1 MEEYHTNVTV
11 GDIGNGRWGAWAS
24 KCRNEKACT
33 CEPRKTGEI
42 FFSASSQED
51 GSLTFDELK
60 EYIRKNGGT
69 ILGCKVEDIGGKF
82 KLKWSLPPSPI
93 VSKVAT
99 YECIH
104 NKQNKPSTFKIIY
117 NGSKSQKALQPI
129 KASPI
134 KTSLIQAPQQPSQPI
149 QAQKHSQQQPQQKQ
163 PQQKQPQQKQPQQKQ
178 PLSYAQVTIMPRHL
192 TMEKQMEEQP
202 KSEKPTKEET
212 KSEKTMESEKPTKTW
227 SMGSGSMQDPIWTC
241 CEPLF
246 CEPLFYEPP
255 GFEFFSSQSLRTTS
269 RLEMWMNE

>member
-1 MEEYHTNVTV
+1 MKYHINVV
-11 GDIGNGRWGAWAS
+11 VRNIGNSSQWGAWAS
-24 KCRNEKACT
+24 ECRNENENKCT
-33 CEPRKTGEI
+33 CKPRKTGET

-69 ILGCKVEDIGGKF
+69 ILGRKVEDIGGKF
-82 KLKWSLPPSPI
+82 KLKWSFPPNPI
-93 VSKVAT
+93 VSKVAI

-104 NKQNKPSTFKIIY
+104 NNQKNKPSTFKIIY
-117 NGSKSQKALQPI
+117 NGSKSQQQSQPI
-129 KASPI
+129 KAS
-134 KTSLIQAPQQPSQPI
+134 LIQAQPI
-149 QAQKHSQQQPQQKQ
+149 QAQKQP
-163 PQQKQPQQKQPQQKQ
+163 QKQPQQKQ
-178 PLSYAQVTIMPRHL
+178 PLSYAQVTIMPR
-192 TMEKQMEEQP
+192 TTE
-202 KSEKPTKEET
+202 
-212 KSEKTMESEKPTKTW
+212 SEKTKTKTTESEKTTKTW
-227 SMGSGSMQDPIWTC
+227 SMGSGSMQDPIWTF